1 MRKELLYNPLLLLER
16 LGRWATERRRL
27 RRLART
33 PARSLNRYHIDSLEL
48 LDLLKGKPP
57 GVVYDIGA
65 NCGTWTMLAKSCFP
79 EAEVH
84 AFEPLDGLKAEFE
97 RNTAG
102 FRETHWHGI
111 ALGAQREKQ
120 TMAVNSVA
128 DTSSLLELSSAGRT
142 EWNVEKVSE
151 TVVEIW
157 PLDRWREQ
165 TNAPWPDLIKLDI
178 QGYELECLKG
188 ATACLRRGPAVLTE
202 VSFRE
207 FYEGQA
213 LFSDL
218 VFFLRN
224 HGYELTALGHGTTL
238 GAELVQ
244 ADALFLPAKRAG

>member
-16 LGRWATERRRL
+16 LGQWATERRRL
-27 RRLART
+27 QRLART
-33 PARSLNRYHIDSLEL
+33 PARGLNRYHIDSLEL
-48 LDLLKGKPP
+48 LDLLKGNPP
-57 GVVYDIGA
+57 EMVYDIGA

-84 AFEPLDGLKAEFE
+84 AFEPLDKLKAEFE

-102 FRETHWHGI
+102 LRKTHWHGI
-111 ALGAQREKQ
+111 ALGASRKKR

-128 DTSSLLELSSAGRT
+128 DTSSLLALSSAGRT

-151 TVVEIW
+151 IAVEIW
-157 PLDRWREQ
+157 PLDEWREQ

-188 ATACLRRGPAVLTE
+188 ATSCLQRGPAILTE

-207 FYEGQA
+207 LYEGQA

-218 VFFLRN
+218 VCFLRN
-224 HGYELTALGHGTTL
+224 HGYELAALGHGTTL
-238 GAELVQ
+238 GAELAT
-244 ADALFLPAKRAG
+244 ADALFLPTQRAR